1 MLAKDR
7 IGEEVLRNIA
17 KMTRKQLRLPK
28 VQAAL
33 KGLLLLGLGIFLLT
47 RITSG
52 TLNFYISQRFDWLT
66 IAAVLGLFIV

>member
-47 RITSG
+47 AHHVGHPQLLHQSA
-52 TLNFYISQRFDWLT
+52 L
-66 IAAVLGLFIV
+66 

>member
-17 KMTRKQLRLPK
+17 KMTRKLLRLPK

-33 KGLLLLGLGIFLLT
+33 KGLLLFGWASFC
-47 RITSG
+47 
-52 TLNFYISQRFDWLT
+52 
-66 IAAVLGLFIV
+66 